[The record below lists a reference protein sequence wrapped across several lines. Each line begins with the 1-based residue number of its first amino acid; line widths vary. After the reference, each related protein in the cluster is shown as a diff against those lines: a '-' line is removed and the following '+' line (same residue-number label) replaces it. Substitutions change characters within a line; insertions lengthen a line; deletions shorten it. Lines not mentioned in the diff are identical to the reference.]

1 MQHTSPEN
9 VSRDQITSNLN
20 TGNKDTGTM
29 GKSQA
34 QLNVARSTPCPDKTG
49 HRLGHAYESVL
60 S

>member
-1 MQHTSPEN
+1 
-9 VSRDQITSNLN
+9 
-20 TGNKDTGTM
+20 M